1 MNYEDHRF
9 TTQQDGERFAVYDL
23 QGTLLASYPTLAESQ
38 QDASIREQV
47 LDAIEWSMEDE
58 ATSEIEPETQQ
69 QYDVACAML
78 MAQSYWH
85 EESDRRH
92 DFMGERRKKRHHRT
106 GEWRV
111 DVYKAKK

>member
-1 MNYEDHRF
+1 MNEDRF
-9 TTQQDGERFAVYDL
+9 LALRDGERFAVFDL
-23 QGTLLASYPTLAESQ
+23 KGTLLASYATLAEAQ

-69 QYDVACAML
+69 QYEVACAML

-92 DFMGERRKKRHHRT
+92 DFMGECRKKRHHRA

-111 DVYKAKK
+111 DVYKAKQ